1 VSRYTFHQSGKDAW
15 SSPRPFTDANMRRQ
29 RYGRIQPLEE
39 PGLLQRLLR
48 LA

>member
-1 VSRYTFHQSGKDAW
+1 
-15 SSPRPFTDANMRRQ
+15 MRRQ